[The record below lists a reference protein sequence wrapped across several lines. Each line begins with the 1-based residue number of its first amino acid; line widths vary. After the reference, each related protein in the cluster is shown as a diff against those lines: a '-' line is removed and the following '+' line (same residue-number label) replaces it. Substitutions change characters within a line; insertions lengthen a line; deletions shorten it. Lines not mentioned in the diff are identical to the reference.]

1 MNASVEKVLSEALG
15 LSAVDRASVAESLLR
30 SLDKPDSKIDQVWA
44 EEVEARVNAADR
56 GEIEMVLVD
65 EVFSKYAKD

>member
-15 LSAVDRASVAESLLR
+15 LSAVDRASVAESLLH

-65 EVFSKYAKD
+65 EVFSKYGKD